1 MISKMAMEDIAALRA
16 DGIDV
21 PPREVVRLNVLGLR
35 VERGPD
41 SPDVFAAPRVAFLG
55 DVVLREPPLGAD
67 MWMRQAADAFNLDDD
82 AQTWFSLRVLSCAV
96 PWRELPDPTRP
107 SAVRKAVERTLRDLS
122 DFTLRQVEN
131 ALLWCIDG
139 NLAETGENPP
149 PRPAESD
156 SSDSDAGDMP
166 TRYSPEFGLF
176 WRGVA
181 LRLGTAADLKDLTAG
196 ALMAAC
202 DRAEAMSG
210 LFGDVKEVKG
220 RALGDYL
227 RSLDTVRNARQDLSK
242 TCTAAANIAPSKSM
256 TIQANTHATTKSG
269 SSEGSS
275 PSDVSGGST
284 RESLRLRPQT
294 ASMGVISE
302 GV

>member
-1 MISKMAMEDIAALRA
+1 MISKMAMDDIAALRA

-67 MWMRQAADAFNLDDD
+67 MWMRQAADAFNIDDD

-96 PWRELPDPTRP
+96 PWRELPDPMRP
-107 SAVRKAVERTLRDLS
+107 RAVRNAVERTLRDIS

-131 ALLWCIDG
+131 ALSWCIDG
-139 NLAETGENPP
+139 NLEETGENPP
-149 PRPAESD
+149 PRASNENSAD
-156 SSDSDAGDMP
+156 DETDEMP

-202 DRAEAMSG
+202 DRAETMSG
-210 LFGDVKEVKG
+210 LFGDVKETKG

-227 RSLDTVRNARQDLSK
+227 RALDAVRNAGKD
-242 TCTAAANIAPSKSM
+242 AVN
-256 TIQANTHATTKSG
+256 
-269 SSEGSS
+269 
-275 PSDVSGGST
+275 D
-284 RESLRLRPQT
+284 
-294 ASMGVISE
+294 
-302 GV
+302 

>member
-107 SAVRKAVERTLRDLS
+107 CAVRKAVERTLRDLS

-131 ALLWCIDG
+131 ALTWCIDG

-149 PRPAESD
+149 PKPPTEGGAD
-156 SSDSDAGDMP
+156 DDAGDMP
-166 TRYSPEFGLF
+166 TRFSPEFGLF

-210 LFGDVKEVKG
+210 LFGDVKEAKG

-227 RSLDTVRNARQDLSK
+227 RALDAVRNARQDLSQARN
-242 TCTAAANIAPSKSM
+242 TTDTSM
-256 TIQANTHATTKSG
+256 IKAQVNTPATTKSAPP
-269 SSEGSS
+269 EGASAS
-275 PSDVSGGST
+275 GDSGGSPL
-284 RESLRLRPQT
+284 ESMRLRPQT